1 MDMDIVLASENPGK
15 LKEFREFFKEFVP
28 TLDLFSLRDFADYI
42 APEETGSTF
51 EANAKLKAETAAKT
65 LNKWALADDSGLVV
79 PALNCEPGVFS
90 ARYAGLDATD
100 LDNRKKL
107 LKAMEKLEGLE
118 RAAYFECVL
127 VLASPEGTKIVAR
140 GRVEGTIVDAERGR
154 NGFGYDPLFQKYES
168 SKTFA
173 ELDAQTKNRVSHR
186 RKAFEKLKL
195 SWESLKL

>member
-1 MDMDIVLASENPGK
+1 MDTDIVLASENPGK
-15 LKEFREFFKEFVP
+15 LKEFRELFKEFAP
-28 TLDLFSLRDFADYI
+28 TVDLLSLRNFDYTS
-42 APEETGSTF
+42 PEETGVTF
-51 EANAKLKAETAAKT
+51 EENARLKAETAAKA
-65 LNKWALADDSGLVV
+65 LQKWVLADDSGLVV
-79 PALNCEPGVFS
+79 PALKGEPGVYS
-90 ARYAGLDATD
+90 ARYAGPGATD

-107 LKAMEKLEGLE
+107 LKAMENLEGLE

-140 GRVEGTIVDAERGR
+140 GRVEGVIVDAERGR

-173 ELDAQTKNRVSHR
+173 ELDAQTKNRISHR

-195 SWESLKL
+195 SWETLKL

>member
-15 LKEFREFFKEFVP
+15 LIEFRELFKEFDPSV
-28 TLDLFSLRDFADYI
+28 DLLSLRSFEYTP
-42 APEETGSTF
+42 PEETGSTF
-51 EANAKLKAETAAKT
+51 EENARLKAVTAAKT
-65 LNKWALADDSGLVV
+65 LQKWVLADDSGLVV
-79 PALNCEPGVFS
+79 PALKGEPGIFS
-90 ARYAGLDATD
+90 ARYAGADATD

-107 LKAMEKLEGLE
+107 LKVMETLEGLE

-127 VLASPEGTKIVAR
+127 VLASPEGEKIVAR
-140 GRVEGTIVDAERGR
+140 GRVEGVIVDAERGR

-168 SKTFA
+168 GKTFA

-195 SWESLKL
+195 SWETLKL